1 MTNKRRKNDLATL
14 IMRWIARVIST
25 LVMAFIILM
34 VIGSVFTGKEHRRAP
49 WPTLED
55 IIMTIFFLVMLTGVV
70 IAWFREGTGGTILT
84 VAGLVATALLLIRM
98 TPDDYWIIMIFGVPF
113 LFSGILF
120 LVCWRRSS
128 QKPSS

>member
-1 MTNKRRKNDLATL
+1 MPNKGKKSDLATL

-25 LVMAFIILM
+25 LVMVFIILM
-34 VIGSVFTGKEHRRAP
+34 VIGSVFTGKEYRRAP

-55 IIMTIFFLVMLTGVV
+55 IIMTMFFLAMLTGVV
-70 IAWFREGTGGTILT
+70 IAWFREGIGGTILT
-84 VAGLVATALLLIRM
+84 TAGLVATALLFLRM
-98 TPDDYWIIMIFGVPF
+98 TPDDYWVIMIFGVPF

-128 QKPSS
+128 QKLAA